1 MHRYIQTYKAKDLT
15 VIDLRLI
22 YPILECPKEDNIPD
36 YEDPFKPMAGD
47 ILPIIEKNHWS
58 PLK

>member
-36 YEDPFKPMAGD
+36 YEDPFKPMASD
-47 ILPIIEKNHWS
+47 ILPIIEKNH
-58 PLK
+58 